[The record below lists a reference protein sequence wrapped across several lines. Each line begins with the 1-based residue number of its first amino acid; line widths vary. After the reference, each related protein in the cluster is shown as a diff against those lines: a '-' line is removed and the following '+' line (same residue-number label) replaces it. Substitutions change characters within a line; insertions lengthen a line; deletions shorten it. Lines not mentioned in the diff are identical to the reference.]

1 MKRLLIA
8 CMMLFAGYAS
18 NAQGASEFTYQM
30 SFPAGGEFGDFI
42 SKATWVGFTYQ
53 GRKML
58 SDEQWSVGGS
68 FSWFYMVDEKGVTT
82 YEKDNVAVTGYV
94 TTFTNIFPLLMTAQY
109 DFQDPYGTVVPFVR
123 IGLGGAWQDQRLDT
137 GIYELK
143 GDDIQFAM
151 NGEIGVRLNRA
162 GGRSGAII
170 AATYHWMPGTDEL
183 LDTNFFGVKVGFSG
197 LH

>member
-1 MKRLLIA
+1 MKRLFIA
-8 CMMLFAGYAS
+8 CMFLFAGYAS

-30 SFPAGGEFGDFI
+30 SLPAGGEFGDFI

-68 FSWFYMVDEKGVTT
+68 MSWFYMVDEKGITT
-82 YEKDNVAVTGYV
+82 YERENVTVTGYV
-94 TTFTNIFPLLMTAQY
+94 TTFTNIFPLLLTIQR
-109 DFQDPYGTVVPFVR
+109 DFQDPYGTVVPFAR

-137 GIYELK
+137 GTYEFK
-143 GDDIQFAM
+143 GDDLQFAL
-151 NGEIGVRLNRA
+151 NGEIGVRLNAA
-162 GGRSGAII
+162 GGRNGAII

-183 LDTNFFGVKVGFSG
+183 LNTNFFGVKVGFG
-197 LH
+197 GIH